1 MPEGSNYILM
11 YIFFNLDLKQL
22 KVQFTSSLL
31 LINFQMCTPL
41 NEILIFNKFVFGRGG
56 WKSSLCR
63 VLWLCISSFFTNIDW
78 TDWGSFLKNAL
89 YIIQLC
95 TFQRTLWNVVLF
107 VNYFSSFTAIQF
119 CLTSWHLY
127 YLIDKY
133 FSLFV
138 FPSQVFLDFTTTI
151 AVFSGSKYK
160 TDLVVFLL

>member
-1 MPEGSNYILM
+1 MLHSISCACNSFVTVAVWHYSQRLILCVLIWLTQKCERLLVSVPAYIS
-11 YIFFNLDLKQL
+11 
-22 KVQFTSSLL
+22 V
-31 LINFQMCTPL
+31 
-41 NEILIFNKFVFGRGG
+41 
-56 WKSSLCR
+56 
-63 VLWLCISSFFTNIDW
+63 ISYDY
-78 TDWGSFLKNAL
+78 DYEKNAL